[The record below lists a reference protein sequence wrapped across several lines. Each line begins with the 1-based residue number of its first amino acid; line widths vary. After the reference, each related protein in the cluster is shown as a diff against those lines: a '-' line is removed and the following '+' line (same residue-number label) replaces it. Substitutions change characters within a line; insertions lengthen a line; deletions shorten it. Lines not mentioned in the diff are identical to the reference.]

1 MLLELLLPASRSAP
15 ITRGTRRGSLA
26 LIVVDLLKT
35 LAACLSGVT
44 LVLMAAT
51 GIAAT
56 PDMFSRLPG
65 SERLANLEI
74 EIWPEYD
81 RQAALVFLK
90 GEIAPK
96 GNPSISLRIPASS
109 GGPVAVAHS
118 ATVGGNLL
126 NLPYERSDEIGR
138 AHV

>member
-56 PDMFSRLPG
+56 P
-65 SERLANLEI
+65 
-74 EIWPEYD
+74 
-81 RQAALVFLK
+81 
-90 GEIAPK
+90 
-96 GNPSISLRIPASS
+96 
-109 GGPVAVAHS
+109 
-118 ATVGGNLL
+118 
-126 NLPYERSDEIGR
+126 EIGR